1 VEGVIDRVTYRDEKS
16 MYTVARI
23 KVGDGSMVTAVGP
36 FPSATPGQMVKVF
49 GVWVQHREYG
59 RQLKV
64 ERVETVA
71 PATLLG
77 IEKYLGSGLIRGIG
91 PATAAKLVKRFG
103 MDTLE
108 VIESN
113 PERLT
118 EVPGVGPKKARR
130 IIDAIA
136 EHKSVQKVMVFL
148 QSHGVS
154 PAYAIKIYRRYG
166 EDAVTVV
173 SQNPY
178 RLADEVYGIGFKTA
192 DKIASEVGV
201 DTESPHRVAA
211 GIKYWLRKA
220 SEEGHCYSEEDK
232 FASSVAHELG
242 VSEHLVGSGIAALE
256 SAGEVCREGRSAL
269 YLAPFYHAERGVA
282 RRLCQLAHARMWTLD
297 SLSDEELAQAQ
308 TRAGIRLADQQRA
321 AVMESFQTGVMVM
334 TGGPGTGK
342 TTTLRLIIDL
352 FEARK
357 MRVLLAAP
365 TGRAAKRL
373 SEATGRPARTIHRL
387 LEFEPGEDGW
397 RFGRGAASPL
407 ECDLLVLDE
416 VSMVDISLM
425 YSVLKAV
432 RPGSRL
438 VLVGDVDQLPSVGPG
453 NVLRDIIDSGVVPT
467 VVLNQVYRQA
477 PGSMIVT
484 NAHRINRGEFPL
496 FRGARDFFFIE
507 AEDPDQVVQ
516 SVVAT
521 VTSKLPRHLG
531 CDPIDDVQVLSPMKR
546 SAAGVDNL
554 NVVLRDALNPRRPG
568 ASEIRCRGSAFR
580 RGDKVMQIRNDYN
593 RLVWNGDMGKIVRI
607 DAEEGEVVVRFS
619 EPEGDRDVL
628 YNQDELDEL
637 ALSYCVS
644 IHKSQGSEYPAVV
657 VPVTTQHYVMLQR
670 NLLYTA
676 VTRARRTVVIIGTKK
691 ALAIAV
697 RNASMLQRQT
707 MLALRLREA
716 TAASWPDEEQI
727 G

>member
-1 VEGVIDRVTYRDEKS
+1 
-16 MYTVARI
+16 
-23 KVGDGSMVTAVGP
+23 
-36 FPSATPGQMVKVF
+36 
-49 GVWVQHREYG
+49 
-59 RQLKV
+59 
-64 ERVETVA
+64 
-71 PATLLG
+71 
-77 IEKYLGSGLIRGIG
+77 
-91 PATAAKLVKRFG
+91 
-103 MDTLE
+103 
-108 VIESN
+108 
-113 PERLT
+113 
-118 EVPGVGPKKARR
+118 
-130 IIDAIA
+130 
-136 EHKSVQKVMVFL
+136 
-148 QSHGVS
+148 
-154 PAYAIKIYRRYG
+154 
-166 EDAVTVV
+166 V

-178 RLADEVYGIGFKTA
+178 RLADDVYGIGFKTA
-192 DKIASEVGV
+192 DKIAAEVGV
-201 DTESPHRVAA
+201 DTESPHRIAA
-211 GIKYWLRKA
+211 GIKYWLGKA

-232 FASSVAHELG
+232 FTSSVAHELG
-242 VSEHLVGSGIAALE
+242 ISEHLVRGGIAALE
-256 SAGEVCREGRSAL
+256 GAGEVYREGQSAL

-297 SLSDEELAQAQ
+297 TLSEEELAQVQA
-308 TRAGIRLADQQRA
+308 RAGIRLADQQRA
-321 AVMESFQTGVMVM
+321 AVMKAFQTGVMVM

-387 LEFEPGEDGW
+387 LEFGPGEDGW
-397 RFGRGAASPL
+397 RFGRGTASPL

-453 NVLRDIIDSGVVPT
+453 NVLRDIIDSGIMPT
-467 VVLNQVYRQA
+467 VVLNEVYRQA

-507 AEDPDQVVQ
+507 AEDPDRVVQ

-531 CDPIDDVQVLSPMKR
+531 CDPVDDVQVLSPMKR

-554 NVVLRDALNPRRPG
+554 NAVLRDALNPRLPG
-568 ASEIRCRGSAFR
+568 VSEIRCRGSAFR
-580 RGDKVMQIRNDYN
+580 RGDKVMQIRNDYD

-628 YNQDELDEL
+628 YSQDELDEL

>member
-1 VEGVIDRVTYRDEKS
+1 
-16 MYTVARI
+16 
-23 KVGDGSMVTAVGP
+23 
-36 FPSATPGQMVKVF
+36 
-49 GVWVQHREYG
+49 
-59 RQLKV
+59 
-64 ERVETVA
+64 
-71 PATLLG
+71 
-77 IEKYLGSGLIRGIG
+77 
-91 PATAAKLVKRFG
+91 
-103 MDTLE
+103 
-108 VIESN
+108 
-113 PERLT
+113 
-118 EVPGVGPKKARR
+118 
-130 IIDAIA
+130 
-136 EHKSVQKVMVFL
+136 
-148 QSHGVS
+148 
-154 PAYAIKIYRRYG
+154 
-166 EDAVTVV
+166 
-173 SQNPY
+173 
-178 RLADEVYGIGFKTA
+178 
-192 DKIASEVGV
+192 
-201 DTESPHRVAA
+201 
-211 GIKYWLRKA
+211 
-220 SEEGHCYSEEDK
+220 
-232 FASSVAHELG
+232 
-242 VSEHLVGSGIAALE
+242 
-256 SAGEVCREGRSAL
+256 
-269 YLAPFYHAERGVA
+269 
-282 RRLCQLAHARMWTLD
+282 MWTLD
-297 SLSDEELAQAQ
+297 TLSEEELAQVQA
-308 TRAGIRLADQQRA
+308 RAGIRLADQQRA
-321 AVMESFQTGVMVM
+321 AVMKAFQTGVMVM

-387 LEFEPGEDGW
+387 LEFGPGEDGW
-397 RFGRGAASPL
+397 RFGRGTASPL

-453 NVLRDIIDSGVVPT
+453 NVLRDIIDSGIMPT
-467 VVLNQVYRQA
+467 VVLNEVYRQA

-507 AEDPDQVVQ
+507 AEDPDRVVQ

-531 CDPIDDVQVLSPMKR
+531 CDPVDDVQVLSPMKR

-554 NVVLRDALNPRRPG
+554 NAVLRDALNPRLPG
-568 ASEIRCRGSAFR
+568 VSEIRCRGSAFR
-580 RGDKVMQIRNDYN
+580 RGDKVMQIRNDYD

-628 YNQDELDEL
+628 YSQDELDEL